1 MFRSFVNAFSRDYY
15 RKDLWNSIYELIEA
29 YNDSFTYSP
38 IIKERAYPQHNKEK
52 AKARQEENSFESF
65 VKEIQEQN
73 KTSKLKI

>member
-29 YNDSFTYSP
+29 YNDSFIYSP
-38 IIKERAYPQHNKEK
+38 IIKERAYPQYNKEK
-52 AKARQEENSFESF
+52 EQTRQEENSFESF

-73 KTSKLKI
+73 KTSKLNI